1 VSVEARAGTSVE
13 SVAPAGPGAPFELL
27 FDGAVDPGPDLP
39 ASFRDVYPGSWRLP
53 PPAPRPY
60 VYVNFVL
67 SRDGRVSFNEPGH
80 MSGVDVAGFDG
91 HDRWLM
97 GLLRARADAILMGD
111 NTLRIEP
118 DHVWTAE
125 FIHPGDAAAFTS
137 LRAAEGRAPRP
148 LQVFLSLEGDVDV
161 EAARIFSVEG
171 AHVVLATTRRG
182 AARARTAP
190 RTAARVDILE
200 LGVETVDVRALLST
214 LRSDYGVESVLC
226 EGGPRAY
233 ASLLAAGCVDD
244 EFLTLSPVVV
254 GSSPELPRPGLV
266 ESVGFPATAS
276 PRSRP
281 LSLHR
286 AGDMLFLRSRLAF
299 PA

>member
-1 VSVEARAGTSVE
+1 MVPV
-13 SVAPAGPGAPFELL
+13 GPGAPFELL
-27 FDGAVDPGPDLP
+27 FDRAVDPGPDLP
-39 ASFRDVYPGSWRLP
+39 ASFHGIYPGTWRLP
-53 PPAPRPY
+53 PSTTRPY
-60 VYVNFVL
+60 VYINFVL

-80 MSGVDVAGFDG
+80 MGGVDIAGFDE

-125 FIHPGDAAAFTS
+125 FIHPGDAVAFTS
-137 LRAAEGRAPRP
+137 LREAEGRAPRP

-161 EAARIFSVEG
+161 RAAKIFSVEG
-171 AHVVLATTRRG
+171 AHVVLATTGRG
-182 AARARTAP
+182 AARAGRAP
-190 RTAARVDILE
+190 STAARVDILE
-200 LGVETVDVRALLST
+200 LGVESVDVRALLST
-214 LRSDYGVESVLC
+214 LRDDYGVASVLC

-244 EFLTLSPVVV
+244 EFLSLSPVVV

-266 ESVGFPATAS
+266 EGVSFPATGS

-286 AGDMLFLRSRLAF
+286 AGDMLFLRSRLSF